1 MVTCPACGAARP
13 DGDRFCGACG
23 APIPETATAT
33 QATGPIDAPVD
44 PGATPPGGAGPRLG
58 PALAV
63 RLPGGRTG
71 EFFPLTGRVTTIG
84 RSPESA
90 IFLDD
95 ITVSRDHAEVRDEVG
110 GWVLVDKGS
119 TNGTYVNRRLIDA
132 TEMLGDGDEV
142 QVGKFRL
149 VFIA

>member
-1 MVTCPACGAARP
+1 MICPSCGAERP

-23 APIPETATAT
+23 AAMPDAMSQP
-33 QATGPIDAPVD
+33 TGPIDTVTD
-44 PGATPPGGAGPRLG
+44 PGLTPPGAIPQLG

-71 EFFPLTGRVTTIG
+71 EFFPLIGARTTIG
-84 RSPESA
+84 RSPECDV
-90 IFLDD
+90 FLDD
-95 ITVSRDHAEVRDEVG
+95 ITVSRNHAEVRESAAG
-110 GWVLVDKGS
+110 FVLADLGS

-132 TEMLGDGDEV
+132 PEVLGQGDEV

-149 VFIA
+149 VFVP

>member
-23 APIPETATAT
+23 AAMPDPSTVT

-44 PGATPPGGAGPRLG
+44 PGATPPGGVVPRLG

-71 EFFPLTGRVTTIG
+71 EFFPLTGRVTAIG
-84 RSPESA
+84 RSPECE

-119 TNGTYVNRRLIDA
+119 TNGTYVNRRLIDS
-132 TEMLGDGDEV
+132 TEMLADGDEV

>member
-1 MVTCPACGAARP
+1 MVTCPSCGADRP

-23 APIPETATAT
+23 AAMPDPLTAT
-33 QATGPIDAPVD
+33 QATGPIAAPVD
-44 PGATPPGGAGPRLG
+44 GGATPPGGAVPRLG

-71 EFFPLTGRVTTIG
+71 EFFPLTQRVTPIG
-84 RSPESA
+84 RSPECE

-95 ITVSRDHAEVRDEVG
+95 ITVSRVHAEVRDEVG
-110 GWVLVDKGS
+110 GWMLVDHGS
-119 TNGTYVNRRLIDA
+119 TNGTYVNRRLIDSPEILA
-132 TEMLGDGDEV
+132 DGDEV

>member
-1 MVTCPACGAARP
+1 MVTCPNCGTDRP

-23 APIPETATAT
+23 SPMPDSARAT
-33 QATGPIDAPVD
+33 QATGQIPTPLE
-44 PGATPPGGAGPRLG
+44 PGVTPPGAMPRLG

-63 RLPGGRTG
+63 RMPGGRTG
-71 EFFPLTGRVTTIG
+71 EFFPLLGPATTIG
-84 RSPESA
+84 RSPECD

-95 ITVSRDHAEVRDEVG
+95 ITVSRAHAEVREDLG
-110 GWVLVDKGS
+110 GYLLVDDGS
-119 TNGTYVNRRLIDA
+119 TNGTYVNRRLIDQPELLA
-132 TEMLGDGDEV
+132 DGDEV

>member
-1 MVTCPACGAARP
+1 MVTCPACGVARP

-23 APIPETATAT
+23 AAMPDPSTVT

-44 PGATPPGGAGPRLG
+44 PGATPPGGVVPRLG

-71 EFFPLTGRVTTIG
+71 EFFPLTGRVTAIG
-84 RSPESA
+84 RSPECE

-95 ITVSRDHAEVRDEVG
+95 ITVSRRHAAIEHEADG
-110 GWVLVDKGS
+110 HYLVDLAS
-119 TNGTYVNRRLIDA
+119 LNGTYVNLRRIDRVR
-132 TEMLGDGDEV
+132 LRDGDEL
-142 QVGKFRL
+142 QIGKFKL
-149 VFIA
+149 TYLG

>member
-1 MVTCPACGAARP
+1 VVTCPACGADRP

-23 APIPETATAT
+23 AAMPDASRAT
-33 QATGPIDAPVD
+33 QATGPIDT
-44 PGATPPGGAGPRLG
+44 PGDAGTTPPGGLVPRLG

-71 EFFPLTGRVTTIG
+71 EFFPLTQRVTSIG
-84 RSPESA
+84 RSPECE

-95 ITVSRDHAEVRDEVG
+95 ITVSRAHAEVRDEVG
-110 GWVLVDKGS
+110 GWVLVDQGS
-119 TNGTYVNRRLIDA
+119 TNGTYVNRRLIDSA
-132 TEMLGDGDEV
+132 EMLADGDEV

>member
-1 MVTCPACGAARP
+1 MVTCPACGAERP

-23 APIPETATAT
+23 APMPDPATIT
-33 QATGPIDAPVD
+33 QATGPIAAPIDA
-44 PGATPPGGAGPRLG
+44 GATPPGGAVPRLG

-71 EFFPLTGRVTTIG
+71 EFFPLTQRVTTIG
-84 RSPESA
+84 RSPECDV
-90 IFLDD
+90 FLDD
-95 ITVSRDHAEVRDEVG
+95 ITVSRLHAEVHDEVG
-110 GWVLVDKGS
+110 GWVLVDQGS

-132 TEMLGDGDEV
+132 REMLADGDEV

>member
-23 APIPETATAT
+23 APIPEAATAT

-44 PGATPPGGAGPRLG
+44 